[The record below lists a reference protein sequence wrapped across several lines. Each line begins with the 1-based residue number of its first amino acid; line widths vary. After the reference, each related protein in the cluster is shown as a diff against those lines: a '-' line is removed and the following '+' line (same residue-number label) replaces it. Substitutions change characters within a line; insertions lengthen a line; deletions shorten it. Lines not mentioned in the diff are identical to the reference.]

1 MLRPLIRSRLKVD
14 ERRLGGSLEYLR
26 HILRVSLR
34 SFFKFIRIVPL
45 AKYRRTLP
53 PGPYHV
59 ARIVATRDEDCGT
72 CVQMAVNLAKQDGV
86 ATAHLRSVLDRKPEN
101 LPDDLADAY
110 RFAEG
115 VVTASGAENDLRQK
129 IRERHG
135 EEALVELA
143 FAIAACRVFPIT
155 KRALGYA
162 VSCSDVQIEGLEES
176 QNAKS

>member
-1 MLRPLIRSRLKVD
+1 MLRSLIRSRLRRE
-14 ERRLGGSLEYLR
+14 ERRLGGSLEYVR

-34 SFFKFIRIVPL
+34 SFFKFLRIVPL
-45 AKYRRTLP
+45 ANYRRTLP

-59 ARIVATRDEDCGT
+59 ARIVAVRDEDCGT
-72 CVQMAVNLAKQDGV
+72 CVQIAVNLAKEDGV
-86 ATAHLRSVLDRKPEN
+86 SSEHLRAVLDRKPEN
-101 LPDDLADAY
+101 LPEDLADAY

-143 FAIAACRVFPIT
+143 FAIASCRVFPIT

-162 VSCSDVQIEGLEES
+162 VSCSDVTIDP
-176 QNAKS
+176 